1 MEAKLSD
8 FGISRERLDE
18 TMTAGV
24 GSSLWIAPEVILGER
39 YDDRADMFS
48 FGVVLSELGVHT
60 LPYTQIKQQYFYS
73 QGYSISDATLLQMII
88 TGAARQGKKVQTPV
102 RLPLTIAILQS
113 DDNVH
118 TEEIPSD
125 RSSLWNDEVIIAK
138 RIPRDK
144 IKIKKIISQGSIN
157 EFLAEGKMVAS
168 MEHPRIVSFI
178 SVAWDSLS
186 DICVLLEL
194 MDGDV
199 A

>member
-1 MEAKLSD
+1 MKSSECTTD
-8 FGISRERLDE
+8 F
-18 TMTAGV
+18 M
-24 GSSLWIAPEVILGER
+24 
-39 YDDRADMFS
+39 
-48 FGVVLSELGVHT
+48 
-60 LPYTQIKQQYFYS
+60 
-73 QGYSISDATLLQMII
+73 
-88 TGAARQGKKVQTPV
+88 AARVLTESVDKETLESHSCDSNRHRWYSSNDNNPSVGAVIETIAGCFIVLAVVVFCRQQGKKVQTPV

-144 IKIKKIISQGSIN
+144 IKIKKIISQRSKMLVPATRGSLQQIN
-157 EFLAEGKMVAS
+157 EFLAEGRMVAS

-178 SVAWDSLS
+178 GVAWDSLS
-186 DICVLLEL
+186 DICVVLEL